1 MMPKNCFFPVIK
13 DIEWFMHRCCTTHC
27 CYWMNF
33 EIKKNENDLCSW
45 WFQSCFTE
53 KIMWCMFQNSFF
65 ACIEVHWIVSS
76 ATNKIATPLFSCQL
90 QMTYFP
96 KKIRLIGFVRNAIS
110 VEIYI
115 NILLPAFL
123 FVCLILMPFNRSKW
137 IMDDI
142 VKIRF

>member
-65 ACIEVHWIVSS
+65 AVSRYIESYRQQLIKSRHLYFHVNCRWHIFRKKYVWLVSCGMQS
-76 ATNKIATPLFSCQL
+76 LWKFTSISFYQLFYLCVW
-90 QMTYFP
+90 FWCH
-96 KKIRLIGFVRNAIS
+96 LIDQS
-110 VEIYI
+110 E
-115 NILLPAFL
+115 
-123 FVCLILMPFNRSKW
+123 
-137 IMDDI
+137 
-142 VKIRF
+142 